1 MLTRT
6 FPNATPGRRYSIAE
20 TCELLEINRK
30 TLRKWT
36 EAQMIHAKAHTADRH
51 LFYEGEEI
59 NRFWNQT
66 I

>member
-6 FPNATPGRRYSIAE
+6 FPNAVPDRRYSIEE
-20 TCELLEINRK
+20 TCELLGTSRK
-30 TLRKWT
+30 SLRKWT
-36 EAQMIHAKAHTADRH
+36 NAQLIHAKMHPAEAR